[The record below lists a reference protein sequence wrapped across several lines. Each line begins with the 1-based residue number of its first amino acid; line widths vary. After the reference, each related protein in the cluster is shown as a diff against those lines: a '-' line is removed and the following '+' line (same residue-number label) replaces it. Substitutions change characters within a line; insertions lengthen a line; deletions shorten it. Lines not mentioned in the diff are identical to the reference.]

1 MNGKTLAITG
11 ALTLGLLA
19 PAGTALAATTD
30 DDAPLGG
37 VLGIF
42 DRGDRDDRDRRGDW
56 DDRKKNRKDDWRN
69 TSTFR
74 LSGEIRSIDT
84 DDREIRVDLG
94 DRNRTVRVDE
104 DAKIWRDGERA
115 RLRDLERG
123 DDVRIAGEKRDG
135 RWVAE
140 RIVADD

>member
-19 PAGTALAATTD
+19 PAGTAIAANTD
-30 DDAPLGG
+30 DDGPLAG
-37 VLGIF
+37 VLSIV
-42 DRGDRDDRDRRGDW
+42 DRDDRDGRDRWERWDERR
-56 DDRKKNRKDDWRN
+56 KNRKHDWRR

-74 LSGEIRSIDT
+74 LIGEIRSVDT
-84 DDREIRVDLG
+84 QDREIRVDLG
-94 DRNRTVRVDE
+94 DRNRTVRVAE
-104 DAKIWRDGERA
+104 DARIWRDGKRA
-115 RLRDLERG
+115 QLRDLERG
-123 DDVRIAGEKRDG
+123 DDVRIAGEKRNG

>member
-1 MNGKTLAITG
+1 MNGKTLALTG

-19 PAGTALAATTD
+19 PAGAAIAASAD
-30 DDAPLGG
+30 DDNPRLGG
-37 VLGIF
+37 LLGIF
-42 DRGDRDDRDRRGDW
+42 DRDDDDRERR
-56 DDRKKNRKDDWRN
+56 NVN
-69 TSTFR
+69 TFR
-74 LSGEIRSIDT
+74 LTGELRSIDR

-94 DRNRTVRVDE
+94 ERNRTLRVAK

-123 DDVRIAGEKRDG
+123 DDVRIAGEKRNG

>member
-1 MNGKTLAITG
+1 MNGKTLAIAG

-19 PAGTALAATTD
+19 PAGTAIAATAD
-30 DDAPLGG
+30 DDGPLGGG

-42 DRGDRDDRDRRGDW
+42 DRGDRDDRD
-56 DDRKKNRKDDWRN
+56 DRKENRKRDWRN

-74 LSGEIRSIDT
+74 LTGEIRSIDT

-94 DRNRTVRVDE
+94 DKNRTVRVDE

-123 DDVRIAGEKRDG
+123 DDVRIAGEKRNG

>member
-1 MNGKTLAITG
+1 MNGKTLVITG

-19 PAGTALAATTD
+19 PAGTAFAATTGD
-30 DDAPLGG
+30 DGPLGG
-37 VLGIF
+37 VLDIF
-42 DRGDRDDRDRRGDW
+42 DRGDRDDRRDW
-56 DDRKKNRKDDWRN
+56 DDRKKNRKKDWRK

-74 LSGEIRSIDT
+74 LTGELRSIDT
-84 DDREIRVDLG
+84 DDRELRVDVG
-94 DRNRTVRVDE
+94 DKTRTVRVDE

-123 DDVRIAGEKRDG
+123 DDVRIAGEKRNG